1 MRLGLI
7 YKATCLITNKSYI
20 GQTINLLEK
29 RKRKHCRDSINRN
42 GKSYDNKF
50 YRALRKYGID
60 NFKWEILYNN
70 IVEDQ
75 LNIAEICV
83 IYINNSFYDGYN
95 STEGGS
101 CSPTRN
107 PEVAKRIGNSNKGKI
122 RSTEDK
128 IKMSESRLKFYQT
141 KEGQEYKKRQQ
152 QQSPWNKGLK
162 MGPNPEHSIKMKG
175 RKISEGHKQKI
186 SKRLIG
192 VKKPPRSEEYKKN
205 SSVRMKEKYATG
217 ELFPSFKGKN
227 HTEEAKQKNREAHTG
242 NKASIETKEKMS
254 IKHKK
259 QWEDLIFAK
268 KMIESFKILPNKA
281 ELYLQDI
288 LNSLFFE
295 GQFQYVGDGKEV
307 VGRKCPDFIDKT
319 NNKIIELYGDY
330 WHRGQDPNDRIDYF
344 KQFGYGTL
352 VIWESELKNIEYLK
366 NKLFNFGVTNAS

>member
-1 MRLGLI
+1 MKKI
-7 YKATCLITNKSYI
+7 KICLVEGCGNI
-20 GQTINLLEK
+20 LK
-29 RKRKHCRDSINRN
+29 RNSKKYCSIECFALSLK
-42 GKSYDNKF
+42 GK
-50 YRALRKYGID
+50 
-60 NFKWEILYNN
+60 
-70 IVEDQ
+70 
-75 LNIAEICV
+75 
-83 IYINNSFYDGYN
+83 
-95 STEGGS
+95 
-101 CSPTRN
+101 PTW
-107 PEVAKRIGNSNKGKI
+107 NKGK
-122 RSTEDK
+122 TL
-128 IKMSESRLKFYQT
+128 SE
-141 KEGQEYKKRQQ
+141 EHKRKD
-152 QQSPWNKGLK
+152 SEAL
-162 MGPNPEHSIKMKG
+162 KG
-175 RKISEGHKQKI
+175 RIITEEHRNKIAEALKGKKKSEEHK
-186 SKRLIG
+186 
-192 VKKPPRSEEYKKN
+192 KKLRVPKSEEYKKN

-319 NNKIIELYGDY
+319 INKIIELYGYY

>member
-7 YKATCLITNKSYI
+7 YKATCLTTNKSYI

-192 VKKPPRSEEYKKN
+192 VKKPPRSEEYKKKT
-205 SSVRMKEKYATG
+205 SETVKSLWKQGVFAARITKKHTDYTG
-217 ELFPSFKGKN
+217 
-227 HTEEAKQKNREAHTG
+227 QKFNMLTCLG
-242 NKASIETKEKMS
+242 
-254 IKHKK
+254 
-259 QWEDLIFAK
+259 F
-268 KMIESFKILPNKA
+268 
-281 ELYLQDI
+281 
-288 LNSLFFE
+288 
-295 GQFQYVGDGKEV
+295 
-307 VGRKCPDFIDKT
+307 VGRKNYNSLWQVRCDCGTEKIMTMGNMKISKSCGCFKKKT
-319 NNKIIELYGDY
+319 CIQN
-330 WHRGQDPNDRIDYF
+330 F
-344 KQFGYGTL
+344 KRR
-352 VIWESELKNIEYLK
+352 
-366 NKLFNFGVTNAS
+366 